1 MKTTID
7 KFGSIDYLINN
18 AGGQFMNT
26 AGEFSLKGWNAVV
39 ETNLTGT
46 FLCCREGIFMDRIST
61 VKSANRLAALRS
73 TFFSKIGLLTLILEK
88 NG

>member
-1 MKTTID
+1 MGCSLLNSILCLHLQVKQLIKTTLER
-7 KFGSIDYLINN
+7 FGSIDYLVNN

-46 FLCCREGIFMDRIST
+46 FLMCREGIVS
-61 VKSANRLAALRS
+61 
-73 TFFSKIGLLTLILEK
+73 IL
-88 NG
+88 